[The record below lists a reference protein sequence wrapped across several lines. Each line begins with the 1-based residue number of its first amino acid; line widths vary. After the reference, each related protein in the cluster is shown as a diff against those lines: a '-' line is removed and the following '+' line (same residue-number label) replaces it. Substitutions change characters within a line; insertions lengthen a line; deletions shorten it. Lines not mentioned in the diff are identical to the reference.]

1 MDYFVWDDS
10 LKVGEPTI
18 DTQHKELFA
27 AVNALIKTCEE
38 GKGQEELKKSI
49 DFLNN
54 YTIKHFFEEE
64 QIQHKYKYPDLENH
78 HKIHE
83 AFKKQV
89 RDLSVKWIMGGA
101 SEALAREVREKIG
114 EWLVVHVKGQDV
126 KLGAHIKSAA
136 KSARP

>member
-18 DTQHKELFA
+18 DAQHKELFTA
-27 AVNALIKTCEE
+27 INNLIKTCEE
-38 GKGQEELKKSI
+38 GKGEAELKGSI

-64 QIQHKYKYPDLENH
+64 QIQQKYKYPDFENH

-83 AFKKQV
+83 GFKKLV
-89 RDLSVKWIMGGA
+89 RDLSVKWIMSGA
-101 SEALAREVREKIG
+101 SNALANEVKEKIG
-114 EWLVVHVKGQDV
+114 DWLVVHVKGQDV
-126 KLGAHIKSAA
+126 KLGAYIKGVA
-136 KSARP
+136 K

>member
-1 MDYFVWDDS
+1 MNYFVWDDS
-10 LKVGEPTI
+10 LKVGEPNI
-18 DTQHKELFA
+18 DAQHKELFEA
-27 AVNALIKTCEE
+27 INNLMKTCAE

-64 QIQHKYKYPDLENH
+64 QIQQKYKYPDFENH

-89 RDLSVKWIMGGA
+89 RDLSVKWIMSGA
-101 SEALAREVREKIG
+101 SETLANEVGEKIG
-114 EWLVVHVKGQDV
+114 SWLVTHVKGQDV
-126 KLGAHIKSAA
+126 KLGAYIKGLS
-136 KSARP
+136 K